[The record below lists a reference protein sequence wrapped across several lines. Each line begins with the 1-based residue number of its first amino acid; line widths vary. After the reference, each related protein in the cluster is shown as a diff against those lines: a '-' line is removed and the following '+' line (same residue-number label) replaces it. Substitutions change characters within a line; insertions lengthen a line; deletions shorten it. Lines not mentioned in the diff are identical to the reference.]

1 MRFTDWID
9 VRGGI
14 LGGLLLGSA
23 VAWINASHGLAPASI
38 AGTKQAVYTFFF
50 GGAVLRLCVRIASMQ
65 GSQMRAMTAAIVLQ
79 SLLTSSAIFFVH
91 NLRGTPEPL
100 LSCLPVVMLSPP
112 GFALWAW
119 RTRRDMAAA
128 S

>member
-1 MRFTDWID
+1 M
-9 VRGGI
+9 RGGI

-23 VAWINASHGLAPASI
+23 VAWINATHGLAPAST
-38 AGTKQAVYTFFF
+38 AGAKQAVYTFFF
-50 GGAVLRLCVRIASMQ
+50 GGAVLRLCVRIASMR
-65 GSQMRAMTAAIVLQ
+65 GSHLRAMIAAIVLP

-100 LSCLPVVMLSPP
+100 LSCLPVVIISPP

-119 RTRRDMAAA
+119 RTRRGLADAA
-128 S
+128 